1 MRRIGLIPPLYALAL
16 AAAVTA
22 PLAAPGY
29 LLIRDAVSTPR
40 SYVTDAALGVGEA
53 APRAV
58 PQDFFIAVMTVLV
71 DGGVLVK
78 MLLALGLWLAGW
90 GAARLAAQLVP
101 AAGIPGELVAATIAI
116 WNPYV
121 AERLLQGHW
130 SLLVGYGCLPW
141 IALTVIRLRTATNLG
156 AWCPLAFWI
165 AVAGLT
171 PTGTVLALIV
181 GLAAATDRRSRVGV
195 LAISVL
201 AAMPWLVASGLGAAV
216 PAGDAAGVHA
226 FAARAEPGLGT
237 LGSLVSLGGMWNA
250 SAVPAS
256 RTTLFALV
264 FSVVLLIVVAV
275 GAAVLWRARKAL
287 GLLGIAVAAV
297 IIPALLATGP
307 GLTLTTWL
315 ITEVPGLGILRD
327 GQKWVALAMPAYA
340 VAGAAAV
347 IAVRER
353 SSQYLAAGLAC
364 AALIFTLPDLAWGV
378 GGRMTAVK
386 YPSGWNAVAAHI
398 NADPHPVAVLPPETM
413 RQYPWGPSSIPVLD
427 PFPRWIRADTVSSGD
442 LRVDGHD
449 VRGDGTRGRQVEE
462 LLRAGAAPRELAA
475 HGVGWVVVQADTPGQ
490 QAVSS
495 KTLAQLDTAYRD
507 GDIALYRVPGPWNPI
522 AAPPGR
528 RAAVI
533 AAHLVWIALLAAG
546 GVAVL
551 RRQHARQVGSG
562 GTQDPKICTPDS
574 DN

>member
-1 MRRIGLIPPLYALAL
+1 MRRIGLIAPLYALVL
-16 AAAVTA
+16 TAAITA

-40 SYVTDAALGVGEA
+40 SYLTDAALGVGEA

-71 DGGVLVK
+71 DGGILVK
-78 MLLALGLWLAGW
+78 ILLALGLWLAGW
-90 GAARLAAQLVP
+90 GAARLAAHLVP
-101 AAGIPGELVAATIAI
+101 AAGVPGELVAATITI

-141 IALTVIRLRTATNLG
+141 IALTVIRLRTATGIG

-181 GLAAATDRRSRVGV
+181 GLAVATDRRSRLGV
-195 LAISVL
+195 LSISVL
-201 AAMPWLVASGLGAAV
+201 AAMPWLVASGLGTVV
-216 PAGDAAGVHA
+216 PAGDEAGVHA

-237 LGSLVSLGGMWNA
+237 LGSLASLGGIWNA

-264 FSVVLLIVVAV
+264 FSAVLLIVVAV
-275 GAAVLWRARKAL
+275 GVVVLWRTRSAL

-327 GQKWVALAMPAYA
+327 GQKWLALAMPGYA

-347 IAVRER
+347 TAARER

-378 GGRMTAVK
+378 GGRVVPVT
-386 YPSGWNAVAAHI
+386 YPAGWTAVAAHI
-398 NADPHPVAVLPPETM
+398 NAEPHPVAVLPPETM

-442 LRVDGHD
+442 LRVDGQD
-449 VRGDGTRGRQVEE
+449 VRGDGTRGRRVEE
-462 LLRAGAAPRELAA
+462 LLRNGAAPDELAA
-475 HGVGWVVVQADTPGQ
+475 QGIGWVVVQANTPGQ
-490 QAVSS
+490 QEISS
-495 KTLAQLDTAYRD
+495 SSLARLESVYRD
-507 GDIALYRVPGPWNPI
+507 GDIALYRVPGPWIPI
-522 AAPPGR
+522 GASSGR
-528 RAAVI
+528 RATVI
-533 AAHLVWIALLAAG
+533 AAHLIWVALLAAG
-546 GVAVL
+546 VVAAG
-551 RRQHARQVGSG
+551 RRYQTRHAGSG
-562 GTQDPKICTPDS
+562 GTHDASIAAPDS
-574 DN
+574 DS

>member
-1 MRRIGLIPPLYALAL
+1 MRRTGLISPLYALAL
-16 AAAVTA
+16 AAAITA

-40 SYVTDAALGVGEA
+40 SYLTDAALGVGEA

-58 PQDFFIAVMTVLV
+58 PQDFFIAVMTTVV
-71 DGGVLVK
+71 DGGILVK
-78 MLLALGLWLAGW
+78 ALLAAGLWLAGW
-90 GAARLAAQLVP
+90 GAARLAAQWVP
-101 AAGIPGELVAATIAI
+101 AAGVPGQLVAATVAI

-141 IALTVIRLRTATNLG
+141 VASTVIRLRTTTGSA
-156 AWCPLAFWI
+156 AWCPLAFWV

-171 PTGTVLALIV
+171 PTGTVLAAIV
-181 GLAAATDRRSRVGV
+181 GLAAASDRRSRLGV
-195 LAISVL
+195 LTLAVL
-201 AAMPWLVASGLGAAV
+201 AAMPWLVASGLGTAV
-216 PAGDAAGVHA
+216 PAGDEAGVHA

-237 LGSLVSLGGMWNA
+237 LGSLASLGGMWNA

-264 FSVVLLIVVAV
+264 FSAVLLAVVAV
-275 GAAVLWRARKAL
+275 GAVALWRSRKAL
-287 GLLGIAVAAV
+287 GLLGIAVASV
-297 IIPALLATGP
+297 VIPALLATGP

-347 IAVRER
+347 TAVRER
-353 SSQYLAAGLAC
+353 SVRYLAAGLAC

-378 GGRMTAVK
+378 GGRVTPVN
-386 YPSGWNAVAAHI
+386 YPVGWTAVAAHI

-413 RQYPWGPSSIPVLD
+413 RQYPWGPPATPVLD
-427 PFPRWIRADTVSSGD
+427 PFPRWVRAETVSSGD
-442 LRVDGHD
+442 LRVDGQD
-449 VRGDGTRGRQVEE
+449 VRGDGTRGRRVEE

-475 HGVGWVVVQADTPGQ
+475 QGIGWVVVQANTPGQ
-490 QAVSS
+490 QEVPT
-495 KTLAQLDTAYRD
+495 KMLARLDTVYRD
-507 GDIALYRVPGPWNPI
+507 GDITLYRVPGPWLSI
-522 AAPPGR
+522 GAPSGR
-528 RAAVI
+528 RAIVI
-533 AAHLVWIALLAAG
+533 AAHLIWVALLAAG
-546 GVAVL
+546 AVAAAA
-551 RRQHARQVGSG
+551 RRYRTRQAE
-562 GTQDPKICTPDS
+562 PDS
-574 DN
+574 

>member
-1 MRRIGLIPPLYALAL
+1 MRRIGLIAPLYALVL
-16 AAAVTA
+16 TAAITA

-40 SYVTDAALGVGEA
+40 SYLTDAALGVGEA

-71 DGGVLVK
+71 DGGILVK
-78 MLLALGLWLAGW
+78 ILLALGLWLAGW
-90 GAARLAAQLVP
+90 GAARLAAHLVP
-101 AAGIPGELVAATIAI
+101 TAGVPGELVAATIAI

-141 IALTVIRLRTATNLG
+141 IALTVIRLRTATGIG

-181 GLAAATDRRSRVGV
+181 GLAVATDRRSRLGV
-195 LAISVL
+195 LSISVL
-201 AAMPWLVASGLGAAV
+201 AAMPWLVASGLGTVV
-216 PAGDAAGVHA
+216 PAGDEAGVHA

-237 LGSLVSLGGMWNA
+237 LGSLASLGGIWNA

-264 FSVVLLIVVAV
+264 FSAVLLIVVAV
-275 GAAVLWRARKAL
+275 GVVVLWRTRSAL

-327 GQKWVALAMPAYA
+327 GQKWLALAMPGYA

-347 IAVRER
+347 TAARER

-378 GGRMTAVK
+378 GGRVVPVT
-386 YPSGWNAVAAHI
+386 YPAGWTAVAAHI
-398 NADPHPVAVLPPETM
+398 NAEPHPVAVLPPETM

-442 LRVDGHD
+442 LRVDGQD
-449 VRGDGTRGRQVEE
+449 VRGDGTRGRRVEE
-462 LLRAGAAPRELAA
+462 LLRNGATPDELAA
-475 HGVGWVVVQADTPGQ
+475 QGIGWVVVQADTPGQ
-490 QAVSS
+490 QEISS
-495 KTLAQLDTAYRD
+495 LSLARLESVYRD
-507 GDIALYRVPGPWNPI
+507 GDIALYRVPGPWIPI
-522 AAPPGR
+522 GASPGR
-528 RAAVI
+528 RATVI
-533 AAHLVWIALLAAG
+533 AAHLIWVALLAAG
-546 GVAVL
+546 VVAAA
-551 RRQHARQVGSG
+551 RRYQTRHSGSG
-562 GTQDPKICTPDS
+562 GTHDASIAAPDS
-574 DN
+574 DS

>member
-1 MRRIGLIPPLYALAL
+1 MDRADRHP
-16 AAAVTA
+16 AAHGNQSWRLVSTRVLDRGGRTHANGDGVGA
-22 PLAAPGY
+22 DSRACRGNGSPVKGWCAGDFGAR
-29 LLIRDAVSTPR
+29 RDAV
-40 SYVTDAALGVGEA
+40 A
-53 APRAV
+53 
-58 PQDFFIAVMTVLV
+58 
-71 DGGVLVK
+71 GGI
-78 MLLALGLWLAGW
+78 GAGS
-90 GAARLAAQLVP
+90 R
-101 AAGIPGELVAATIAI
+101 
-116 WNPYV
+116 
-121 AERLLQGHW
+121 
-130 SLLVGYGCLPW
+130 
-141 IALTVIRLRTATNLG
+141 RTG
-156 AWCPLAFWI
+156 R
-165 AVAGLT
+165 GR
-171 PTGTVLALIV
+171 G
-181 GLAAATDRRSRVGV
+181 
-195 LAISVL
+195 
-201 AAMPWLVASGLGAAV
+201 
-216 PAGDAAGVHA
+216 GVHA

-237 LGSLVSLGGMWNA
+237 LGSLASLGGMWNA

-462 LLRAGAAPRELAA
+462 LLRAGA
-475 HGVGWVVVQADTPGQ
+475 
-490 QAVSS
+490 
-495 KTLAQLDTAYRD
+495 
-507 GDIALYRVPGPWNPI
+507 
-522 AAPPGR
+522 R
-528 RAAVI
+528 R
-533 AAHLVWIALLAAG
+533 G
-546 GVAVL
+546 
-551 RRQHARQVGSG
+551 
-562 GTQDPKICTPDS
+562 
-574 DN
+574 N

>member
-1 MRRIGLIPPLYALAL
+1 MT
-16 AAAVTA
+16 AAITA

-40 SYVTDAALGVGEA
+40 SYLTDAALGVGEA

-71 DGGVLVK
+71 DGGILVK
-78 MLLALGLWLAGW
+78 ILLALGLWLAGW
-90 GAARLAAQLVP
+90 GAARLAAHLVP
-101 AAGIPGELVAATIAI
+101 AAGVPGELVAATIAI

-141 IALTVIRLRTATNLG
+141 IALTVIRLRTATGIG

-181 GLAAATDRRSRVGV
+181 GLAVATDRRSRLGV
-195 LAISVL
+195 LSISVL
-201 AAMPWLVASGLGAAV
+201 AAMPWLVASGLGTVV
-216 PAGDAAGVHA
+216 PAGDEAGVHA

-237 LGSLVSLGGMWNA
+237 LGSLASLGGIWNA

-264 FSVVLLIVVAV
+264 FSAVLLIVVAV
-275 GAAVLWRARKAL
+275 GVVVLWRTRSAL

-327 GQKWVALAMPAYA
+327 GQKWLALAMPGYA

-347 IAVRER
+347 TAARER

-378 GGRMTAVK
+378 GGRVVPVT
-386 YPSGWNAVAAHI
+386 YPAGWTAVAAHI
-398 NADPHPVAVLPPETM
+398 NAEPHPVAVLPPETM

-442 LRVDGHD
+442 LRVDGQD
-449 VRGDGTRGRQVEE
+449 VRGDGTRGRRVEE
-462 LLRAGAAPRELAA
+462 LLRNGATPDELAA
-475 HGVGWVVVQADTPGQ
+475 QGIGWVVVQADTPGQ
-490 QAVSS
+490 QEISS
-495 KTLAQLDTAYRD
+495 LSLARLESVYRD
-507 GDIALYRVPGPWNPI
+507 GDIALYRVPGPWIPI
-522 AAPPGR
+522 GASSGR
-528 RAAVI
+528 RAMVI
-533 AAHLVWIALLAAG
+533 AAHLIWVALLAAG
-546 GVAVL
+546 VVAG
-551 RRQHARQVGSG
+551 RRYQTRHAGSG
-562 GTQDPKICTPDS
+562 GTHDASIAAPDS
-574 DN
+574 DS

>member
-1 MRRIGLIPPLYALAL
+1 MRRIGLIAPLYALVL
-16 AAAVTA
+16 TAAITA

-40 SYVTDAALGVGEA
+40 SYLTDAALGVGEA

-58 PQDFFIAVMTVLV
+58 PQDFFIAVMTALV
-71 DGGVLVK
+71 DGGILVK
-78 MLLALGLWLAGW
+78 ILLTLGLWLAGW
-90 GAARLAAQLVP
+90 GAARLAAHLVP
-101 AAGIPGELVAATIAI
+101 AAGVPGELVAATIAI

-141 IALTVIRLRTATNLG
+141 IALTVVRLRTATGIG

-181 GLAAATDRRSRVGV
+181 GLAVATDRRSRLGV
-195 LAISVL
+195 LSISVL
-201 AAMPWLVASGLGAAV
+201 AAMPWLVASGLGTVV
-216 PAGDAAGVHA
+216 PAGDEAGVHA

-237 LGSLVSLGGMWNA
+237 LGSLASLGGIWNA

-264 FSVVLLIVVAV
+264 FSAVLLIVVAV
-275 GAAVLWRARKAL
+275 GVVVLWRTRSAL

-327 GQKWVALAMPAYA
+327 GQKWLALAMPGYA

-347 IAVRER
+347 TAARER

-378 GGRMTAVK
+378 GGRVVPVT
-386 YPSGWNAVAAHI
+386 YPAGWTAVAAHI
-398 NADPHPVAVLPPETM
+398 NAEPHPVAVLPPETM

-442 LRVDGHD
+442 LRVDGQD
-449 VRGDGTRGRQVEE
+449 VRGDGTRGRRVEE
-462 LLRAGAAPRELAA
+462 LLRNGATPDELAA
-475 HGVGWVVVQADTPGQ
+475 QGIGWVVVQADTPGQ
-490 QAVSS
+490 QEISS
-495 KTLAQLDTAYRD
+495 SSLARLESVYRD
-507 GDIALYRVPGPWNPI
+507 GDIALYRVPGPWIPI
-522 AAPPGR
+522 GASSGR
-528 RAAVI
+528 RATVI
-533 AAHLVWIALLAAG
+533 AAHLIWVALLAAG
-546 GVAVL
+546 VVAAG
-551 RRQHARQVGSG
+551 RRYQTRHSGSG
-562 GTQDPKICTPDS
+562 GTHDASIAAPDS
-574 DN
+574 DS

>member
-1 MRRIGLIPPLYALAL
+1 M

-216 PAGDAAGVHA
+216 PAGDAAGSTRSRHGPSRDWAPSAVWPHWAACGTRRRCPPHA
-226 FAARAEPGLGT
+226 RPCSRWCSRWCCLSWSRSARRYCGARARL
-237 LGSLVSLGGMWNA
+237 
-250 SAVPAS
+250 
-256 RTTLFALV
+256 
-264 FSVVLLIVVAV
+264 
-275 GAAVLWRARKAL
+275 
-287 GLLGIAVAAV
+287 
-297 IIPALLATGP
+297 
-307 GLTLTTWL
+307 
-315 ITEVPGLGILRD
+315 
-327 GQKWVALAMPAYA
+327 
-340 VAGAAAV
+340 
-347 IAVRER
+347 
-353 SSQYLAAGLAC
+353 
-364 AALIFTLPDLAWGV
+364 
-378 GGRMTAVK
+378 
-386 YPSGWNAVAAHI
+386 
-398 NADPHPVAVLPPETM
+398 
-413 RQYPWGPSSIPVLD
+413 
-427 PFPRWIRADTVSSGD
+427 
-442 LRVDGHD
+442 
-449 VRGDGTRGRQVEE
+449 
-462 LLRAGAAPRELAA
+462 
-475 HGVGWVVVQADTPGQ
+475 
-490 QAVSS
+490 
-495 KTLAQLDTAYRD
+495 
-507 GDIALYRVPGPWNPI
+507 
-522 AAPPGR
+522 
-528 RAAVI
+528 
-533 AAHLVWIALLAAG
+533 
-546 GVAVL
+546 
-551 RRQHARQVGSG
+551 
-562 GTQDPKICTPDS
+562 S
-574 DN
+574 DCWA